1 MQHYDKNVFLNQSF
15 IYRKM
20 LTRQQRRNLWK
31 QVSVL
36 KEIYDD
42 MENTYKDL
50 ERLVNG
56 WTKDEPKNSF
66 FDNCCIRMT
75 LLNIDM
81 IQVNQKLC
89 EIFIQL
95 ERKQMKN

>member
-1 MQHYDKNVFLNQSF
+1 MQHYDKKSFLNQSF

-36 KEIYDD
+36 KDVYDE
-42 MENTYKDL
+42 MEKTYFDL

-56 WTKDEPKNSF
+56 WKKDEPKNSF
-66 FDNCCIRMT
+66 FDNCCIRMK
-75 LLNIDM
+75 LLSVDM

-95 ERKQMKN
+95 ERKQMK